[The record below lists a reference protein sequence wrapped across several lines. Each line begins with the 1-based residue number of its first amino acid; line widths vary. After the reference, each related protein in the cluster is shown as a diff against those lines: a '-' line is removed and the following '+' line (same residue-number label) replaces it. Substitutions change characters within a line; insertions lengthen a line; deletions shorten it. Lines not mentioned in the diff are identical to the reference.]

1 MAPQDQG
8 TIAPRPPFPGCGHF
22 DSNPHF
28 RQDRSVV
35 SLTPINRATS
45 SIGRGVCFLEHSVPF
60 LILLAAIFGIL
71 ITAPG
76 YAHHAPKG
84 WEYDYDCCSDR
95 DCTHVDPTAI
105 EEVSGGWIIRASGVF
120 VKQGSTTY
128 PKHKWSKDMDY
139 HVCTGDDQKG
149 HKAGDPASL
158 RVFCLYVPQP
168 GF

>member
-1 MAPQDQG
+1 V
-8 TIAPRPPFPGCGHF
+8 
-22 DSNPHF
+22 SSPHS
-28 RQDRSVV
+28 RQFRSVV
-35 SLTPINRATS
+35 FPTPIRLATS
-45 SIGRGVCFLEHSVPF
+45 SRCLGVRFLEHSVPF
-60 LILLAAIFGIL
+60 FILLATVFGIL

-95 DCTHVDPTAI
+95 DCTHVPMEAI

-120 VKQGSTTY
+120 VKQSSTTF
-128 PKHKWSKDMDY
+128 PKQKWSKDQDF
-139 HVCTGDDQKG
+139 HVCTGEDLKG
-149 HKAGDPASL
+149 HKAGDPAST